1 MFLCN
6 SFEKIPGGKGANQ
19 AIAAKRSDGDV
30 NMISKVG
37 EDEND
42 IISKELTNTKLI
54 KDFIFIIITN
64 MKSFI

>member
-1 MFLCN
+1 
-6 SFEKIPGGKGANQ
+6 
-19 AIAAKRSDGDV
+19 
-30 NMISKVG
+30 MISKVG